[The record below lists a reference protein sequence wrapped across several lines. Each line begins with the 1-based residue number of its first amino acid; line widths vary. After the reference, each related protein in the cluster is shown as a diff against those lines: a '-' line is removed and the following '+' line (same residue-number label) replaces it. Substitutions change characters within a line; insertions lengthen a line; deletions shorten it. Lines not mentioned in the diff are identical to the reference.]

1 MDAFGC
7 DGSEWFGPL
16 SPLTP
21 AARYEYHQ
29 PNAKVMMPEPP
40 ASSGLDS
47 TQELLVRVRQGDREA
62 LERLIARCLPALR
75 RWARGRLP
83 SAARGMLDTQDLVQE
98 TILSSLRH
106 LDHFES
112 RHEGALQAYLRQAVL
127 NRLRDE
133 RRRKGRAPSMVE
145 LDDVRLEAAG
155 SPLEEAIGREAVERY
170 EAALARLK
178 PEEREL
184 IIARVEMD
192 YSYEELAE
200 MFAKPTADAARKAAQ
215 RALVR
220 LAEEMKPDP
229 T

>member
-1 MDAFGC
+1 MDVFGC
-7 DGSEWFGPL
+7 DGREWFGPL
-16 SPLTP
+16 PPLTP

-62 LERLIARCLPALR
+62 LDRLIARCLPALR

-127 NRLRDE
+127 NRIRDE
-133 RRRKGRAPSMVE
+133 ARRFSRRPA
-145 LDDVRLEAAG
+145 AAG
-155 SPLEEAIGREAVERY
+155 LTDSHPSKAASPLDIAIGRQGVERY
-170 EAALARLK
+170 EAALQRLRPADREAIIGRLELQHDYQELATILGKPNANAARVAVTRALARLM
-178 PEEREL
+178 EQFDE
-184 IIARVEMD
+184 A
-192 YSYEELAE
+192 
-200 MFAKPTADAARKAAQ
+200 
-215 RALVR
+215 
-220 LAEEMKPDP
+220 
-229 T
+229 